1 MSYLAKQTV
10 LNHIKARKIRH
21 GDSHYTIFE
30 AYLGTDPYTKK
41 PVRKTAK
48 TAEKLEKI
56 VNEFYKRRN
65 AGGDAA
71 VLLTPFQSVDA
82 RSALDML
89 AKAGMDISLSECV
102 RRIVERKD
110 ETLVCEVTL
119 AEAYEKYEQAQAG
132 KSEGHQ
138 NAVKARVGKWLDV
151 FGRDRLVSDV
161 TAQEVSKDLE
171 GRVYDPAKPKTK
183 TTFNNH
189 LGYIKTFMEWCAAP
203 EQAYIKESP
212 LSAMKLKTK
221 EWRAPEYLTFKDTRR
236 LFERLEANAAESPS
250 DLADAILSFFCGMRQ
265 EEIERVREG
274 EEAVRISI
282 EKRNIR
288 IIKVKGHLRGIKPR
302 SFTIPNQA
310 LAWMQSFDF
319 MNAIMQPN
327 RKFREHLVRHAKE
340 LKISLPINVG
350 RHTFI
355 TMHAAA
361 YHDQALL
368 SSIAGNTED
377 VRSRNYDG
385 LTDEEE
391 GRAYFETILPKVAGS
406 TPATP
411 ATATDSSESA

>member
-10 LNHIKARKIRH
+10 IDRIKTRKIRH
-21 GDSHYTIFE
+21 GDEHYTIFE
-30 AYLGTDPYTKK
+30 AYLGTNSYTKK

-48 TAEKLEKI
+48 TLEKLKKI
-56 VNEFYKRRN
+56 IGDFYKRLN
-65 AGGDAA
+65 TGGDTA

-82 RSALDML
+82 RNALDML
-89 AKAGMDISLSECV
+89 AKANMDISLAECV
-102 RRIVERKD
+102 RRVIENKD
-110 ETLVCEVTL
+110 EAPACEVKL
-119 AEAYEKYEQAQAG
+119 SEAYEKYEQAQAG

-171 GRVYDPAKPKTK
+171 SRLYDPAKPKTK

-203 EQAYIKESP
+203 EQGYIKGSP
-212 LSAMKLKTK
+212 LSSMKLKTK
-221 EWRAPEYLTFKDTRR
+221 EWRAPEYLTCENTRR
-236 LFERLEANAAESPS
+236 LFERLEASAAESPS

-265 EEIERVREG
+265 EEIGRVREG

-302 SFTIPNQA
+302 SFTIPAQA

-319 MNAIMQPN
+319 MAAIMQPN
-327 RKFREHLVRHAKE
+327 RKFRDHLVRHAKA
-340 LKISLPINVG
+340 LKISLPENVG

-361 YHDQALL
+361 YHDQAML

-391 GRAYFETILPKVAGS
+391 GRAYFETILPKVAGPS
-406 TPATP
+406 PATP
-411 ATATDSSESA
+411 ATVTASSEST